1 MGIAEPA
8 YTSVGPIRV
17 DRRAADRRNSAAA
30 LLAAVTSGLAVT
42 RDTIFARQ
50 RFEEAL
56 RAIVRAKSVTLCD
69 EPGAPPHRAGCDAQP
84 LVLAFFWR
92 WARPPSVTARAAAHW
107 VQSLVATVGAG
118 AWSIWPLS
126 IVSVF
131 VATPSAG
138 TPPE

>member
-8 YTSVGPIRV
+8 YTFVGPIRV

-56 RAIVRAKSVTLCD
+56 AGHRPGEVRDVVRRAERA
-69 EPGAPPHRAGCDAQP
+69 R
-84 LVLAFFWR
+84 LA
-92 WARPPSVTARAAAHW
+92 ST
-107 VQSLVATVGAG
+107 S
-118 AWSIWPLS
+118 
-126 IVSVF
+126 
-131 VATPSAG
+131 
-138 TPPE
+138 